1 MSQPTPPTTPS
12 LIDGVADAIGFV
24 GGALAGFWL
33 GQLAGFDI
41 FAPGYGTKALLGIAL
56 VGLGGGL
63 GLHAARRWQQQRRHK
78 LLQADQQQ
86 AQQQS
91 QQQQPPAKKKK

>member
-1 MSQPTPPTTPS
+1 MNQTPSTPS

-63 GLHAARRWQQQRRHK
+63 GLHAARRWQQQRRQK
-78 LLQADQQQ
+78 LQAEQQQ
-86 AQQQS
+86 QQP
-91 QQQQPPAKKKK
+91 QQQPPAKQKKK

>member
-1 MSQPTPPTTPS
+1 MNQTPSTPS

-78 LLQADQQQ
+78 LQADQQQ
-86 AQQQS
+86 AQQQPP
-91 QQQQPPAKKKK
+91 QQPPAKKKK

>member
-33 GQLAGFDI
+33 GQLAGLDI
-41 FAPGYGTKALLGIAL
+41 FAPGYGTTALLGIAL

-63 GLHAARRWQQQRRHK
+63 GLHAARRWQQQRRQK
-78 LLQADQQQ
+78 LQADQQQ
-86 AQQQS
+86 AQQS